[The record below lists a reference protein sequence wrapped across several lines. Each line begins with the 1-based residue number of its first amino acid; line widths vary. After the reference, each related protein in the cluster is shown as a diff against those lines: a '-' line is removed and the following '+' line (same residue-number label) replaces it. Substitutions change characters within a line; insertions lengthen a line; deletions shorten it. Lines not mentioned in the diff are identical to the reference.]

1 MINGGI
7 SIIGEELD
15 NKLDNDDPEDSE
27 GPEDPEDPEDPGTSD
42 KYEDNIEEI
51 FNAGFAE
58 EAFNPELGEEGF
70 NRELGDEAFIIEFVK
85 EAFDREFVKEVLE
98 FVEALDIGDEAP
110 TTGAVI
116 YDDNT
121 SEADIL
127 PFIYSQYFNSM
138 LLSD

>member
-70 NRELGDEAFIIEFVK
+70 KKEFVE